1 MPARASRSGMA
12 LEKGKTALR
21 RQATQFAPCCILID
35 NAERLYD
42 DFNQEAYR
50 EHMPLMQGLLR
61 EIAEKPYYN
70 FLLMA
75 GISNPKPVS
84 YMQDP
89 VKSIVAQGRA
99 IALGGKLAEFDP
111 CNVGAALPARLRGGA
126 LAKNQGFVGNNG
138 EAFQIVVPLAELEQ

>member
-1 MPARASRSGMA
+1 
-12 LEKGKTALR
+12 
-21 RQATQFAPCCILID
+21 
-35 NAERLYD
+35 
-42 DFNQEAYR
+42 
-50 EHMPLMQGLLR
+50 MPLMQGLLR